1 MSDQS
6 KPVFSAASECLDGG
20 GQMGDCMRS
29 MDWSRTPLGDVESWS
44 LALRMM
50 VRLLLVNRFPLLLF
64 WGPSYCQFYNDPF
77 RPILGKK
84 HPRSMGQ
91 PASECFPEIW
101 SIIGPLIE
109 TPFRGGPPT
118 WMDDLDLDPKEA

>member
-1 MSDQS
+1 
-6 KPVFSAASECLDGG
+6 
-20 GQMGDCMRS
+20 MGDCMRS

-50 VRLLLVNRFPLLLF
+50 AQAPPRQPFSFALF
-64 WGPSYCQFYNDPF
+64 WGPSYCQFYNDPS

-91 PASECFPEIW
+91 PAEPMLSRDLEHHNGHQRRL
-101 SIIGPLIE
+101 SRAGPHLDG
-109 TPFRGGPPT
+109 RS
-118 WMDDLDLDPKEA
+118 DLEYYRYDRLEELTSP